1 MGGARREQL
10 IGEEPFAPIWE
21 REMPRE
27 PDHEE

>member
-21 REMPRE
+21 REMPDD
-27 PDHEE
+27 PHEE